1 MKTIE
6 SKGNV
11 SEVLFENVAS
21 LIEESRKQVRTA
33 INLTMVYTYYGI
45 WRYIVEDEQ
54 KGQYRAAYGRQ
65 VLEELSRR
73 LTECYGKGWS
83 VDTLE
88 NCRKLYKVYS
98 ISETLSRKF
107 E

>member
-45 WRYIVEDEQ
+45 
-54 KGQYRAAYGRQ
+54 
-65 VLEELSRR
+65 
-73 LTECYGKGWS
+73 
-83 VDTLE
+83 
-88 NCRKLYKVYS
+88 
-98 ISETLSRKF
+98 
-107 E
+107 